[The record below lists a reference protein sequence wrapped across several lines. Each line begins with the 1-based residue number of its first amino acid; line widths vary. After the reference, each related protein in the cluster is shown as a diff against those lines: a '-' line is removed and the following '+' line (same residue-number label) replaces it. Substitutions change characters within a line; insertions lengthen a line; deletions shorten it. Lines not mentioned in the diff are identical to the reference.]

1 MASDIRSNTLSKSL
15 LADLLAKKDLR
26 LDAMFGIRKTGN
38 IDKITGWI
46 YQMLTGSWL
55 FLYDQRYL
63 EENNIQKEQI

>member
-26 LDAMFGIRKTGN
+26 LDAMFGIRKTEN
-38 IDKITGWI
+38 IDIITGWI